1 MLQLLKFE
9 LYKIYRQKS
18 IYILFALLI
27 GFVSLGLHGDRKE
40 EQEIYQ
46 VYRAWEGQIT
56 ADKLKEI
63 EFLKMEIEQ
72 KMDNDQPWS
81 LEDRVLYSISES
93 YSYQN
98 EDRRM
103 QNIAAL
109 NAELNNTTSAFVK
122 RNIQLN
128 IDLLTKIDTNEFY
141 YSKGP
146 SNMIDMIY
154 TFGFVI
160 TAFMLI
166 IGISPIFSGEYSS
179 GMDQFLLSSK
189 YGRSKVVTAKILSAI
204 TFTISVIAGWFALS
218 AAYSIYTYG
227 WQGWSAPLQK
237 IHEHFYA
244 PYPLT
249 LDASYI
255 IIMSMHI
262 IAAIGFTL
270 LVVFVSSICKKG
282 IISLL
287 ISGFIFGVPFAIDV
301 AFAGLENTVWINKL
315 LKLSTYQL
323 MKVKSQFIGFDTYN
337 LFGIPILYPIMAVAL
352 SLVTAIICWYLTKWV
367 MRRKQVTV

>member
-9 LYKIYRQKS
+9 LYKIYRQKG
-18 IYILFALLI
+18 IYILFVLLV
-27 GFVSLGLHGDRKE
+27 GFVSLGLNGDRQE

-56 ADKLKEI
+56 ADKLKDI

-98 EDRRM
+98 EDRRR

-128 IDLLTKIDTNEFY
+128 IDLLAKIDTNEFY

-146 SNMIDMIY
+146 SNMIDLIY

-237 IHEHFYA
+237 IHEYFYA

-249 LDASYI
+249 LDASYVI
-255 IIMSMHI
+255 MMSMHI

-282 IISLL
+282 MISLL

-315 LKLSTYQL
+315 LKLSTYQF

-337 LFGIPILYPIMAVAL
+337 LFGIPILYPMVAVAL

>member
-1 MLQLLKFE
+1 MLSW
-9 LYKIYRQKS
+9 I
-18 IYILFALLI
+18 IL
-27 GFVSLGLHGDRKE
+27 
-40 EQEIYQ
+40 
-46 VYRAWEGQIT
+46 
-56 ADKLKEI
+56 
-63 EFLKMEIEQ
+63 
-72 KMDNDQPWS
+72 
-81 LEDRVLYSISES
+81 
-93 YSYQN
+93 
-98 EDRRM
+98 
-103 QNIAAL
+103 
-109 NAELNNTTSAFVK
+109 TSTFVK

-146 SNMIDMIY
+146 SNMIDLIY

-249 LDASYI
+249 LDASYVI
-255 IIMSMHI
+255 MMSMHI

-282 IISLL
+282 MISLL

-337 LFGIPILYPIMAVAL
+337 LFGIPILYPMVAVAL